1 VVARLTLVATVAV
14 VVIAAVV
21 GGLRLTRSG
30 PDGRAVFA
38 SSCAAC
44 HTLRGGSSPGG
55 DLTQNRLTAAEI
67 ASFARVMPV
76 HPRLSDAEIRAVAAY
91 VAARNDA

>member
-1 VVARLTLVATVAV
+1 VAARLTLIGAVAA
-14 VVIAAVV
+14 VVIAAIV
-21 GGLRLTRSG
+21 GGLRLARTG

-38 SSCAAC
+38 SSCASC
-44 HTLRGGSSPGG
+44 HTLGAGSSPGG

-76 HPRLSDAEIRAVAAY
+76 HPRLSDSEIRAVAAY
-91 VAARNDA
+91 VAARNGA